1 MKQPHSLN
9 ITSTLS
15 NAVHF
20 EHNSRLAA
28 RPSRARFNRA
38 SGFTLIELMVALVL
52 GLLITAAAVQLF
64 LGGLLTS
71 KMQQANAELQ
81 NSGVFGLDYV
91 ARDLR
96 LANYT
101 NTVFPSL
108 NERTP
113 WGGLVLTAKTAT
125 VTDANIPIPASAPF
139 ISTGLLSHS
148 VGTGETVSTTQ
159 NEWQGLSNVNV
170 ASDQLTIQFVAPN
183 AMVNCEGDNVQAG
196 DYVIQRYFVRRA
208 DAAATTGTDYGLA
221 CDANTPTATGT
232 TPVATPTTISGFG
245 GAGELIMP
253 RVDHFAVQLGTRLVT
268 TVSRVETVRLAY
280 YTINQYRAVA
290 AAARTAGT
298 EPPRIVS
305 VKTAVLVRSTDDT
318 RSNDIDLTGSINIL
332 NQSVTLTNT
341 TNKYARRVYSTT
353 ATFRNGLGEGS

>member
-1 MKQPHSLN
+1 MKKPHSLS
-9 ITSTLS
+9 TTFTLS
-15 NAVHF
+15 NAAHF
-20 EHNSRLAA
+20 EHSSHLAV

-52 GLLITAAAVQLF
+52 GLLITAAAIQLF

-71 KMQQANAELQ
+71 KMQEANAELQ

-101 NTVFPSL
+101 NIVFPNL
-108 NERTP
+108 NEQTP
-113 WGGLVLTAKTAT
+113 WGGVVLTARTAT
-125 VTDANIPIPASAPF
+125 VTDANIPIPAAAPF
-139 ISTGLLSHS
+139 ISSGLLSHS

-183 AMVNCEGDNVQAG
+183 AMVNCEGENVQAG

-208 DAAATTGTDYGLA
+208 VATATTGADYGLA
-221 CDANTPTATGT
+221 CDANTPTAAGT
-232 TPVATPTTISGFG
+232 TPVATPTTIAGFG

-253 RVDHFAVQLGTRLVT
+253 RVDHFAVQLG
-268 TVSRVETVRLAY
+268 VRNAAGNMAY